1 MPEMGCSLEVTGSE
15 QRAGW
20 STGVD
25 DCGNRALSANDD
37 TSEMIWGT
45 DIKRVRVQ
53 RALRNGEG
61 GEGIAPLGIVRIER
75 ERASE
80 EGEKRKRCFCANGPT
95 MGKGNAQRYLLMD
108 AKKDHN

>member
-75 ERASE
+75 ARARR
-80 EGEKRKRCFCANGPT
+80 EKREKDAFVLMAPGWGRET
-95 MGKGNAQRYLLMD
+95 GNATC
-108 AKKDHN
+108 

>member
-61 GEGIAPLGIVRIER
+61 ER
-75 ERASE
+75 GLPPWGLFGLRESER
-80 EGEKRKRCFCANGPT
+80 GGRKEKK
-95 MGKGNAQRYLLMD
+95 MLLC
-108 AKKDHN
+108 

>member
-1 MPEMGCSLEVTGSE
+1 MPEKGCSLEVTGSE

-53 RALRNGEG
+53 RALRNGEREREG
-61 GEGIAPLGIVRIER
+61 KGIAPLGIVRIER
-75 ERASE
+75 ESE
-80 EGEKRKRCFCANGPT
+80 RGGRKEKK
-95 MGKGNAQRYLLMD
+95 MLLC
-108 AKKDHN
+108 

>member
-1 MPEMGCSLEVTGSE
+1 MILHEVNENVRAKVPCTHHRPCKLHPLTYGSILNPLKVYNLPEMGCSLEVTGSE

-20 STGVD
+20 SAVVD

-53 RALRNGEG
+53 QRALRNGEKG
-61 GEGIAPLGIVRIER
+61 RGDCPLGDC
-75 ERASE
+75 S
-80 EGEKRKRCFCANGPT
+80 
-95 MGKGNAQRYLLMD
+95 D
-108 AKKDHN
+108 

>member
-1 MPEMGCSLEVTGSE
+1 MGCSLKVKGSE

-20 STGVD
+20 MAVVD

-53 RALRNGEG
+53 RALRNGEKG
-61 GEGIAPLGIVRIER
+61 RGDCPLGDC
-75 ERASE
+75 S
-80 EGEKRKRCFCANGPT
+80 
-95 MGKGNAQRYLLMD
+95 D
-108 AKKDHN
+108 